1 MSVCTESMKALVLGS
16 YWTAD
21 GQQAVVDAVA
31 DGMLIGRIDLNADD
45 DQNANADGTPYWMP
59 FVWQLDGTTRYG
71 ANVKF
76 TLQPERPPL
85 RIQSSYWV
93 NIYTSGPGQL
103 RKNWEEALVE
113 ASRCEEPCLCRVEV
127 KVDARVGEGL
137 K

>member
-1 MSVCTESMKALVLGS
+1 MSVATETKFGVGS

-31 DGMLIGRIDLNADD
+31 DGMLIGRINLNPDK
-45 DQNANADGTPYWMP
+45 DGTRYWMP
-59 FVWQLDGTTRYG
+59 FMWQLDGTVRYG

-76 TLQPERPPL
+76 QLQPERPPQ
-85 RIQSSYWV
+85 RIRASYWV
-93 NIYTSGPGQL
+93 NIYPSGPGQL
-103 RKNWEEALVE
+103 RKDWEEALVE

>member
-1 MSVCTESMKALVLGS
+1 MSVATESMKALVLGS

-31 DGMLIGRIDLNADD
+31 DGMLIGRINLNADK
-45 DQNANADGTPYWMP
+45 DGTRYWMP
-59 FVWQLDGTTRYG
+59 FMWQLDGTTRYG

-76 TLQPERPPL
+76 ALQPERPPQ

>member
-1 MSVCTESMKALVLGS
+1 MSVCTESTKALELGS

-21 GQQAVVDAVA
+21 GQRAVVDAVA
-31 DGMLIGRIDLNADD
+31 DGMLIGRIDLNAHREDG
-45 DQNANADGTPYWMP
+45 QAYWTPFIWNPDGT
-59 FVWQLDGTTRYG
+59 VRYG
-71 ANVKF
+71 ANGKF
-76 TLQPERPPL
+76 QLQSERPPQ

>member
-1 MSVCTESMKALVLGS
+1 MSVETETMKALALGS
-16 YWTAD
+16 YWTDD
-21 GQQAVVDAVA
+21 GQRAVVDAVA
-31 DGMLIGRIDLNADD
+31 DGMLIGRIDLNPD
-45 DQNANADGTPYWMP
+45 ANGRSYWMP
-59 FVWQLDGTTRYG
+59 FMWNFDGTVRYG

-76 TLQPERPPL
+76 QLQSERPPQ

>member
-1 MSVCTESMKALVLGS
+1 MSVCTESTKALALGN

-21 GQQAVVDAVA
+21 GQRAVVDAVA
-31 DGMLIGRIDLNADD
+31 DGMLIGRIDLKSGF
-45 DQNANADGTPYWMP
+45 DGQPYWTP
-59 FVWQLDGTTRYG
+59 FMWNPDGTTRYG
-71 ANVKF
+71 ANLKF

-127 KVDARVGEGL
+127 KVDAHVGEGL

>member
-1 MSVCTESMKALVLGS
+1 MSVATESMKTLAIGS

-31 DGMLIGRIDLNADD
+31 DGMLIGRIDLKSGF
-45 DQNANADGTPYWMP
+45 DGQPYWTP
-59 FVWQLDGTTRYG
+59 FMWQLDGTTRYG

-76 TLQPERPPL
+76 TLQPERPPQ
-85 RIQSSYWV
+85 RIQSSYWL

-113 ASRCEEPCLCRVEV
+113 ASRCEEFCLCRVEV
-127 KVDARVGEGL
+127 KVDAHVGEGL